1 MLVNRRINKGLLF
14 DASSKA
20 DFKKL
25 LLLVLYRLIF
35 RDCSESQEQT
45 NFTRLLKI
53 IFYRLCMIFCYIL
66 TNLFSFY
73 IYYFLGVNK
82 IIDVLF
88 FELHYFCYFTV
99 RNITSYILYHLKFI
113 SMTGEYLFYQFRGPL
128 SFNNLKICDLNAI
141 FIQIFIMVSFGS
153 RINLF
158 CHSQHKR
165 HQMVHRK

>member
-1 MLVNRRINKGLLF
+1 
-14 DASSKA
+14 
-20 DFKKL
+20 
-25 LLLVLYRLIF
+25 
-35 RDCSESQEQT
+35 
-45 NFTRLLKI
+45 
-53 IFYRLCMIFCYIL
+53 MIFCYIL

-153 RINLF
+153 QINLF